1 MCVETEWKPMQLP
14 VYISATVPG
23 ACGGNE
29 VECSRVRAEGPQS
42 CSLEL
47 NQLNQFKG
55 AQGVRLAYTRGSI
68 SVFRMT
74 CLEY

>member
-1 MCVETEWKPMQLP
+1 ML
-14 VYISATVPG
+14 YIISATVPG

-29 VECSRVRAEGPQS
+29 VECSRVRAEGPQP

-47 NQLNQFKG
+47 NQLINLRG
-55 AQGVRLAYTRGSI
+55 PRGSGLHTPP
-68 SVFRMT
+68 VGRMN